1 MPLAQRR
8 RRPQERHCLGEIADV
23 IIAHFK
29 QRLICSLANQRA
41 DQPCLGVG
49 EREPAR
55 HRRQRIAAI
64 RIIGMAEVIGE
75 DAQLGIAPVF
85 ERKTIQ
91 QMRET
96 IHVCASATASSSSP

>member
-1 MPLAQRR
+1 MPLAHRR
-8 RRPQERHCLGEIADV
+8 RRPKQRDGLREIADV
-23 IIAHFK
+23 IVAHFK
-29 QRLICSLANQRA
+29 QRLIRSLRNQRA
-41 DQPCLGVG
+41 DQPCLRVG

-75 DAQLGIAPVF
+75 DTQLGIAPMF

-91 QMRET
+91 QMREA
-96 IHVCASATASSSSP
+96 IHVCASAAASSSSP